1 MQLSRERQTNKEVP
15 ESLHQSVTLL
25 QEPKESKNP
34 GDSSK
39 SYSWTAVLQGAQGRE
54 LSFVSVAYPY
64 LQQTTFYLQH
74 FLDSSPLAYPPGSS
88 SQPRDTA
95 KPTTKVKTAHGS
107 QIRAHCFSVE
117 GDNAES
123 SRKSFPVLRGA
134 AALVLGVEEQVQAEE
149 VFTALSGVVLLD

>member
-25 QEPKESKNP
+25 QEPKGSKNP

-39 SYSWTAVLQGAQGRE
+39 SYSRTAGRAQGRE
-54 LSFVSVAYPY
+54 LSFVSFAYPY

-74 FLDSSPLAYPPGSS
+74 FLDSSPLAYPPASS